1 MLTPQSEN
9 PQNQYMTFTN
19 SQQSPIIQESSI
31 NLNQLINTTINAKF
45 IPPTPTITNPT
56 QHSHQFNHQHHQI
69 YDVTPYGEK
78 FIS

>member
-56 QHSHQFNHQHHQI
+56 QHIVINSITNI
-69 YDVTPYGEK
+69 IKYMM
-78 FIS
+78 